1 MLTHLLAAGF
11 LSVAFTDGTGDSSQ
25 DASVR
30 SAEVRRQISS
40 ALSSRFPEA
49 PAEQRD
55 QARTF
60 LKLYADAAALPTAE
74 RGRYQL
80 RLKSRLVRLAGSIR
94 KEQSKRGSSAGDAST
109 ASRGSESSGIQST
122 SVRASTN
129 STGFGGGAQDDGQA
143 LVELIEATIAP
154 QSWDVNGGAGTIK
167 YWPAWHVLVVRQ
179 TDDVHEQIG
188 GAVHQMRR

>member
-1 MLTHLLAAGF
+1 MLAQLLAAGI
-11 LSVAFTDGTGDSSQ
+11 LSAVLTEKTGISSPDS
-25 DASVR
+25 

-40 ALSSRFPEA
+40 ALMSRFPES
-49 PAEQRD
+49 PAEQRE

-60 LKLYADAAALPTAE
+60 LRLYADAASLPTAE
-74 RGRYQL
+74 QGRYRL
-80 RLKSRLVRLAGSIR
+80 RLKSRLVRLANSIR
-94 KEQSKRGSSAGDAST
+94 KQHSEHQGSLASDPKP
-109 ASRGSESSGIQST
+109 ASPSGTEPTGVQST
-122 SVRASTN
+122 NVKPSSD

-143 LVELIEATIAP
+143 LVELIEATIAT

-167 YWPAWHVLVVRQ
+167 YWPAWHVLVIRQ